1 MQPLKNPGIAA
12 VLSFFWPGVGQIYN
26 GQMTKG
32 LILVGI
38 NAICWLLNITLIL
51 SIVIILDATN
61 ILSGNICLIALIGIP
76 IQVVLGLYAIFDA
89 YNTAVKINKTIS
101 QEQEQ
106 QQS

>member
-51 SIVIILDATN
+51 SI
-61 ILSGNICLIALIGIP
+61 IGIP

-89 YNTAVKINKTIS
+89 YNTAVKINKTNS

>member
-51 SIVIILDATN
+51 SI
-61 ILSGNICLIALIGIP
+61 IGIP

-101 QEQEQ
+101 QKQEQ